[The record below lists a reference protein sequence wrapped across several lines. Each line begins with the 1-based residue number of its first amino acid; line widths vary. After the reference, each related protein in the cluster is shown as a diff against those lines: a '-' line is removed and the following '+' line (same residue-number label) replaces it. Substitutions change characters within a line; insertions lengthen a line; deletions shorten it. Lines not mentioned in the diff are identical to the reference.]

1 MQSIASIT
9 IKPRIAQ
16 QHCASCQSTPT
27 STRRHVVYKN
37 YNFQSL
43 SKKIDLALGSPPGW
57 ASYFSYVISCKSK
70 IHLELLNCW
79 VEFRG
84 CSPLPSRHS
93 SSSPPGPVAHCF
105 EFLRHSK
112 ISSHSHCFV
121 DEVHTQI
128 NCNFWGIM
136 RYLPV
141 GNRRH
146 HYKPAIQK
154 IALRIRRTRDMGAFR
169 HVLLHM
175 LVCVCTI
182 CIWRQLCLWFVIWRK
197 YCGQKWVSNS

>member
-105 EFLRHSK
+105 EFLRHMK
-112 ISSHSHCFV
+112 ISSHSHWSNDIYCFD
-121 DEVHTQI
+121 DEVHKKLY
-128 NCNFWGIM
+128 FL

-141 GNRRH
+141 DNRRH

-154 IALRIRRTRDMGAFR
+154 
-169 HVLLHM
+169 
-175 LVCVCTI
+175 
-182 CIWRQLCLWFVIWRK
+182 
-197 YCGQKWVSNS
+197 